1 MSMRTRLLLTTSI
14 IVMVV
19 VGASSI
25 GIYSTFSNQLMQQVD
40 KGLDSRVVTIAESLR
55 ERSQNPDGDG
65 DGTDHNQSG
74 TVQRNPLTDALLP
87 TRFDTVTQVI
97 DPFGTVVIALGQVD
111 LPISDEVLRIANNP
125 QGGVSRS
132 TISINGDRYRM
143 LTVPLVGGG
152 ALQIAKDINDL
163 ERAQN
168 GMGGWLLGLG
178 PVGILLAGIAG
189 WWVARRTARPIQQLA
204 DAAEDIAK
212 TRDLSTTLDIHGDRE
227 IEQLATSFNTMLS
240 ALAHSS
246 DQQKQLVQDASHEL
260 RTPLTSLRANA
271 ELLQRDSLD
280 NETKQAVLRDIAAEI
295 DELTELSSELTALA
309 SDQRLVEELQEINL
323 REACDDIAA
332 RASRRTGRTVSV
344 SSTNAVSVKVRPS
357 QFDRA
362 VGNLVDNALK
372 FCPTPDNVEININGS
387 RVEVVDHG
395 QGISDADK
403 PMVFD
408 RFYRATATRALPG
421 SGLGLAIVKQFAD
434 DHEAVV
440 TITDTP
446 GGGATVALSFANWIS

>member
-19 VGASSI
+19 VGALSI
-25 GIYSTFSNQLMQQVD
+25 GIYSTFSKQLMQQVD

-55 ERSQNPDGDG
+55 ERNQNADGDEG
-65 DGTDHNQSG
+65 DHDQAG

-132 TISINGDRYRM
+132 TISIDGDQYRM
-143 LTVPLVGGG
+143 LTVPLIGGG

-168 GMGGWLLGLG
+168 GMRGWLFALG

-204 DAAEDIAK
+204 DAAEEIAL

-240 ALAHSS
+240 ALQQSS

-280 NETKQAVLRDIAAEI
+280 DATKQAVLRDIAAEI
-295 DELTELSSELTALA
+295 DELTDLSSELTALA
-309 SDQRLVEELQEINL
+309 SDQRLVEEPEEINL
-323 REACDDIAA
+323 REACDDIAT

-344 SSTNAVSVKVRPS
+344 TSTNPASVKVRPS

-372 FCPTPDNVEININGS
+372 FCPTPDNVEINIVGS
-387 RVEVVDHG
+387 RVEVIDHG

-446 GGGATVALSFANWIS
+446 GGGATVALSFANWTS

>member
-25 GIYSTFSNQLMQQVD
+25 GIYSTFSKQLMQQVD

-55 ERSQNPDGDG
+55 ERNQNADGDG
-65 DGTDHNQSG
+65 DEADHDQSG
-74 TVQRNPLTDALLP
+74 TRQRNPLTDALLP

-168 GMGGWLLGLG
+168 GMGSWLLALG

-204 DAAEDIAK
+204 DAAEEIAL

-227 IEQLATSFNTMLS
+227 IEQLASSFNTMLS
-240 ALAHSS
+240 ALQQSS

-280 NETKQAVLRDIAAEI
+280 DATKQAVLRDIAAEI
-295 DELTELSSELTALA
+295 DELTDLSSELTALA
-309 SDQRLVEELQEINL
+309 SDQRLVEEPEEINL
-323 REACDDIAA
+323 REACDDIAT

-344 SSTNAVSVKVRPS
+344 TSTNPASIKVRPS

-372 FCPTPDNVEININGS
+372 FCPTPDNVEINIVGS
-387 RVEVVDHG
+387 RVEVIDHG

-408 RFYRATATRALPG
+408 RFYRAAATRALPG

-446 GGGATVALSFANWIS
+446 GGGATVALSFANWSS